1 MSIFRVFICYVLL
14 FTSSIGLYGQ
24 DVRLNELLNKL
35 SVQQNDSVSFAICI
49 ELSDIYSRRQNDSAW
64 IYLERAQNISERNKY
79 KNAWAIMA
87 MGDITRNK
95 GNFYYYKSSFVEAI
109 DYYSKAAQVY
119 ETLASHAKPA
129 IARDARYAKAKLFV
143 NMGVTYT
150 TLGNFQEAMES
161 YYNALRVYDL
171 ENDIDGMAN
180 CYLGIGNLHYYQQN
194 LGEATTS
201 LLKAEELYIKSAN
214 KRGLANCINT
224 LGGIFYQSKDFDKA
238 INYFGKLLELRI
250 ALNDQQGISTAYT
263 NLANT
268 YMEVGELEKSIDY
281 LTKAL
286 EIDRKLGDSYGVAIV
301 QINLARLYDK
311 QATREGVPGN
321 KRKQLFSK
329 ARDYAV
335 EAFRVAEQMRAL
347 PLKNY
352 IAEVLLN
359 VNRSLE
365 NFDEARYYNEV
376 YIRTRDSI
384 QSEERTKAVAEIE
397 TLYQTERKQQ
407 EIDFLKAQRKRQYY
421 LIFTVL
427 IGFVAVLILSVFLY
441 QLLLNRKKVNLLLA
455 SNQEQIMVQN
465 RDLQHANEEILAQRD
480 EIAAQRDMVVSQ
492 KEQLEAIHHQL
503 TDSLRYAQSIQA
515 AILPSPKNLQQISSD
530 SFVIMNP
537 CELVSGDFYW
547 ATTFNEFQIFCV
559 ADCTG
564 HGVPGAFM
572 SILGITALSDVVSRH
587 RVTKPSEIL
596 GYLRES
602 VIEALSQND
611 PTQQHKDGMDMAIC
625 TLNTRTHELQY
636 AGAGIPLWIV
646 AEDNEISAIHGY
658 SQKLS
663 RGGYNLFEIKNDIM
677 PVGFSPLKKSF
688 QNHSVNIAAK
698 EILVYLSTDGYYD
711 QFGSEGKFGVKRF
724 HRLILDSCTKTLDQ
738 QKVELEREFERWKKG
753 MYQIDDVTVLG
764 IRLSGKQ

>member
-1 MSIFRVFICYVLL
+1 MSIFRVFVCYVLL

-24 DVRLNELLNKL
+24 GVRLNELLNKL
-35 SVQQNDSVSFAICI
+35 ETQQSDSVSFAICI

-64 IYLERAQNISERNKY
+64 IFLERAQGIVERNRDKD
-79 KNAWAIMA
+79 AWAIKA
-87 MGDITRNK
+87 LGDITRNK

-109 DYYSKAAQVY
+109 DYYSKAAQIY
-119 ETLASHAKPA
+119 GTLASHAKPA

-224 LGGIFYQSKDFDKA
+224 LGGIFYQSKEFDKA

-311 QATREGVPGN
+311 QATREGIPGN

-365 NFDEARYYNEV
+365 NYDEARYYNEV
-376 YIRTRDSI
+376 YIQTRDSI
-384 QSEERTKAVAEIE
+384 QSEERTKALAEIE
-397 TLYQTERKQQ
+397 TLYKTERKQQ

-455 SNQEQIMVQN
+455 SNQEQIMLQN

-480 EIAAQRDMVVSQ
+480 EIATQRDMVVSQ
-492 KEQLEAIHHQL
+492 KEQIETIHHQL

-646 AEDNEISAIHGY
+646 AEDTDSATINDY

-663 RGGYNLFEIKNDIM
+663 RSGFNLLEIKNDIM
-677 PVGFSPLKKSF
+677 PVGFSPMRKSF
-688 QNHSVNIAAK
+688 QNHSVDITGK

-724 HRLILDSCTKTLDQ
+724 HQLILDSCSKPLNQ
-738 QKVELEREFERWKKG
+738 QKVDFENEFERWKKG

-764 IRLSGKQ
+764 IRLTGKQ